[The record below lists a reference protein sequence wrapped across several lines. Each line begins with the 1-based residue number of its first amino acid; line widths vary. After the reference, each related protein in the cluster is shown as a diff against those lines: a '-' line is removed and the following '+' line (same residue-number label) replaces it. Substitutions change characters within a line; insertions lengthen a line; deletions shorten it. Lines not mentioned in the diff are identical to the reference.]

1 MALSKVKEAT
11 YLTADNH
18 ARYRT
23 IMRYFYIQHERM
35 REFIFPEEVMT
46 HVKSQNGFAD
56 YDEDNLHIDLNQLV
70 KWGNLKPRQELGN
83 SKTIDEYK
91 KKRFRYQPT
100 PYTIEFERMLIEME
114 NKEESFGGVLER
126 TQFSRLYSYLQSL
139 EQIVLKNKLVTDE
152 EANQLWE
159 DIQTYFRQI
168 VENTSDYIGYISSEE
183 VEERMKTEEFLIYKD
198 KFTAYLREFI
208 RAMQSTSEQI
218 RAKLILMTTED
229 LYHFFEQV
237 WRHKTQARLEE
248 VDVSHEA
255 KPFEEYSGRWLA
267 IQSWFRGTQSYGK
280 SESEMLLERTT
291 DAIRKITQVV
301 QRMGER
307 NQNLRSRREEYL
319 HLADWFSEIESIKEA
334 HELYAAAFGFDH
346 TRHYYIDQY
355 PTDDLYTDTWEIEPM
370 IHTTKP
376 MIRTYREKTRANMVI
391 DRTEERLKSRQVFLK
406 EKELEREWIEQYI
419 NGQKI
424 ELDSIGRVQP
434 AVRQIFLNW
443 IGKAM
448 GHKDRTVQTDLG
460 VKIKLHFKEGRI
472 TLDSEDGKIDMPN
485 VWFELIGEKGEADY
499 A

>member
-1 MALSKVKEAT
+1 MALNKVKEAA

-18 ARYRT
+18 TRYRT
-23 IMRYFYIQHERM
+23 ILRYFYIQHERM

-46 HVKSQNGFAD
+46 HIKSQDGFSD

-70 KWGNLKPRQELGN
+70 KWGNLKPRQELGS
-83 SKTIDEYK
+83 SKTIEEYK

-100 PYTIEFERMLIEME
+100 PYTIEFERMLTEME
-114 NKEESFGGVLER
+114 NKEEAFGGVLER
-126 TQFSRLYSYLQSL
+126 TQFSRLYSYLQKM
-139 EQIVLKNKLVTDE
+139 EQIVLKNNKVSDE

-168 VENTSDYIGYISSEE
+168 VENTSDYIGYIGSEE
-183 VEERMKTEEFLIYKD
+183 VEERMKTEAFLTYKD
-198 KFTAYLREFI
+198 QFTSYLREFI

-218 RAKLILMTTED
+218 RAILVHLRTEE
-229 LYHFFEQV
+229 LYQFFEQV

-267 IQSWFRGTQSYGK
+267 IQSWFRGTQSFGK

-319 HLADWFSEIESIKEA
+319 HLANWFGELDSIKEA

-346 TRHYYIDQY
+346 TRHYFIDQNSS
-355 PTDDLYTDTWEIEPM
+355 DDLYTDTWEIEPM
-370 IHTTKP
+370 IHTTNP
-376 MIRTYREKTRANMVI
+376 MIRTYREKTRANVVI
-391 DRTEERLKSRQVFLK
+391 DRSKERLQSRRTFLE
-406 EKELEREWIEQYI
+406 EKQLEREWIEQYI

-424 ELDSIGRVQP
+424 ELDAIGTVQP

-448 GHKDRTVQTDLG
+448 GNKDRTIQTELG
-460 VKIKLHFKEGRI
+460 VKIRLHFKEGRI
-472 TLDSEDGKIDMPN
+472 ILHSEDGKIDMPN
-485 VWFELIGEKGEADY
+485 VWFELIGEKGEDTY

>member
-1 MALSKVKEAT
+1 MAFNKVKEAA
-11 YLTADNH
+11 YLTAENC
-18 ARYRT
+18 ARYRV
-23 IMRYFYIQHERM
+23 ILRYFYIQHERM

-46 HVKSQNGFAD
+46 HVRSQDGFSD
-56 YDEDNLHIDLNQLV
+56 YEEDNLHIDLNQLV
-70 KWGNLKPRQELGN
+70 KWGNLTPRQELGS
-83 SKTIDEYK
+83 SKTIEEYK

-100 PYTIEFERMLIEME
+100 PYTIEFERMLTEME
-114 NKEESFGGVLER
+114 NKEEVFGGVLER
-126 TQFSRLYSYLQSL
+126 TQFNRLYSYLQEMEL
-139 EQIVLKNKLVTDE
+139 VVLKNKTIADE

-183 VEERMKTEEFLIYKD
+183 VEERMKTEAFLTYKD
-198 KFTAYLREFI
+198 QFTAYLREFI

-218 RAKLILMTTED
+218 RTILQQLQTEH

-255 KPFEEYSGRWLA
+255 KPFEEYTGRWLA
-267 IQSWFRGTQSYGK
+267 VQSWFRGTQSYGK

-319 HLADWFSEIESIKEA
+319 HLASWFSELDDIEEA
-334 HELYAAAFGFDH
+334 HKLYAVAFGFDH
-346 TRHYYIDQY
+346 TRHYFIDQN
-355 PTDDLYTDTWEIEPM
+355 PSDNLYTDTWELDPM

-376 MIRTYREKTRANMVI
+376 MIRTYREKTRANVVV
-391 DRTEERLKSRQVFLK
+391 DRSKERLQSKELFLK
-406 EKELEREWIEQYI
+406 EKQLEQKWIEQYI
-419 NGQKI
+419 KGQKI
-424 ELDSIGRVQP
+424 ELETISSVQP

-460 VKIKLHFKEGRI
+460 LKIRLHFKEGRI
-472 TLDSEDGKIDMPN
+472 SLNAEDGSIDMPN
-485 VWFELIGEKGEADY
+485 VWFEIIGNEGGDGHA
-499 A
+499 